1 MAAPRL
7 LAIIGLTLPDCQAKN
22 RGQGAGRDQ
31 NSGTDYLFR
40 RPVVEANGKPSREK
54 GCLSPTSPQIDDGD
68 AHPSCFSS
76 GRCSIP
82 EHYNYPARQPPFG
95 TLLP

>member
-1 MAAPRL
+1 LAA
-7 LAIIGLTLPDCQAKN
+7 
-22 RGQGAGRDQ
+22 RDQ

-54 GCLSPTSPQIDDGD
+54 GCLSPISPQIDDGD

-82 EHYNYPARQPPFG
+82 EHYNYPAGSRLSGRFSRDKLNPRSAPHA
-95 TLLP
+95 P